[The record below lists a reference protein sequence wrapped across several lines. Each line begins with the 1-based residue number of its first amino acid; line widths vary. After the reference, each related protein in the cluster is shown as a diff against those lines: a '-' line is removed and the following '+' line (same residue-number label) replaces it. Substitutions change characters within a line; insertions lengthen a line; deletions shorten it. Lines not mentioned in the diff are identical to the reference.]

1 MPSTLTDM
9 EDGRQRHLAEVA
21 ESFTG
26 AKDWLSIA
34 VLLLDWSLYGLAVV
48 AAVVASAIWVKLI
61 AVVVAGTAI
70 SMLFILGHDAAHRS
84 LVSNKKLNSVLAR
97 VVFLPCLHNYTL
109 WVIQHNRLHHQATN
123 VRGLNSYSP
132 LSPEE
137 FSRASFGRRIL
148 ERVYRSPIGFGG
160 YYLVERWWKD
170 KFFPRARIEPKQR
183 ARAWADF
190 SILSI
195 WAILFI
201 WALVQLSAWFGES
214 DPLWAIL
221 WGFAAPFLA
230 WNQLMGTTAF
240 LQHTHPLVP
249 WFRTH
254 EEAQATRTQAE
265 LTVLV
270 QYPAW
275 YDILSHNIMQHQ
287 AHHVSPRIPWFRLK
301 SAQRLLTPMLGSDVV
316 VEQMGFGYLMKL
328 VRHCQL
334 YDYDSNKWVPFTGRL
349 QSIKTTQLAGPR
361 PGDFDCKD
369 QLSLGSVEKSGST
382 L

>member
-1 MPSTLTDM
+1 M
-9 EDGRQRHLAEVA
+9 EDGRQKHLAEVA
-21 ESFTG
+21 EGFTA
-26 AKDWLSIA
+26 AKDWVSVAAMLF
-34 VLLLDWSLYGLAVV
+34 DWSLYGLAVV
-48 AAVVASAIWVKLI
+48 AGVVASAIWVKLI

-84 LVSNKKLNSVLAR
+84 LVSGKKLNSVLAR
-97 VVFLPCLHNYTL
+97 LVFLPCLHNYTL
-109 WVIQHNRLHHQATN
+109 WVIQHNRLHHQSSN

-148 ERVYRSPIGFGG
+148 ERVYRSPVGFGA

-190 SILSI
+190 FILSI
-195 WAILFI
+195 WSILFI
-201 WALVQLSAWFGES
+201 WALVQLSARFGGS
-214 DPLWAIL
+214 GPLWAIL
-221 WGFAAPFLA
+221 WGFVAPFLV

-240 LQHTHPLVP
+240 LQHTHPRVP
-249 WFRTH
+249 WFRTYK
-254 EEAQATRTQAE
+254 EARATKSQAE

-275 YDILSHNIMQHQ
+275 YDVLSHNIMQHQ
-287 AHHVSPRIPWFRLK
+287 AHHVSARIPWFRLK
-301 SAQRLLTPMLGSDVV
+301 SAQRRLTPMLGSDVV
-316 VEQMGFGYLMKL
+316 VEQMGFGYLMNL

-334 YDYDSNKWVPFTGRL
+334 YDYDSNKWVPFTGRF
-349 QSIKTTQLAGPR
+349 QETKTTQLVGAR
-361 PGDFDCKD
+361 SRDFGCKD
-369 QLSLGSVEKSGST
+369 QLGSIDKSGST